1 MSRGDKSY
9 SLRRPVKNLVR
20 VGARHSPGGATMR
33 CHFWKRQ
40 VLRQSRGL
48 RL

>member
-1 MSRGDKSY
+1 MSGGDKGY
-9 SLRRPVKNLVR
+9 SLRCPVNSLLR
-20 VGARHSPGGATMR
+20 AGARHSPGGATIR